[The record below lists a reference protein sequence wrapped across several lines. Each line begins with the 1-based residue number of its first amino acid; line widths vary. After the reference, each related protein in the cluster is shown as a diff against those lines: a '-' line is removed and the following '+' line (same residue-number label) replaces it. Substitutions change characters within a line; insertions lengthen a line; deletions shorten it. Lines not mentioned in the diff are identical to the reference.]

1 MGKVALVTGASRGIG
16 AATAELLAADGIH
29 VIINYNKNQ
38 SNAQHVLRRIQSH
51 GGAGECLQAD
61 ISVEDNVREM
71 FDKIR
76 SQHQSLDILVNN
88 AGILMVQSKLV
99 DVSSVRL
106 ENLFS
111 TNVYGAV
118 YCSQEALKLMG
129 SSYGHTGGSIVNVSS
144 VASKLGAPNEYIN
157 YAMTKGALDVLTIGL
172 SKEFASENIRFNAV
186 RPGFIETEMH
196 ADGGEPE
203 RVQRIAPQLPLQRG
217 GTPLEVAEAISW
229 LASPKAS
236 YVTGSFIDLAG
247 GK

>member
-16 AATAELLAADGIH
+16 AATAELLAADGNH

-38 SNAQHVLRRIQSH
+38 SKAQHVLRRIQNH
-51 GGAGECLQAD
+51 GGSGECLQAD

-129 SSYGHTGGSIVNVSS
+129 NTFGHPGGSIVNVSS
-144 VASKLGAPNEYIN
+144 VASRLGAPNEYID

-172 SKEFASENIRFNAV
+172 SKEFASENIRVNAV